1 MNTTS
6 NLCSHRV
13 AHKRDIITRVPNL
26 EFNHVGHTIQIDEA
40 PDVKP
45 RAFKWHAGLYA
56 MWGWSP
62 LLGRVTHHLT
72 AGYLKALHSHQ
83 HGGEN
88 CKGEKAWVSDYDP
101 E

>member
-6 NLCSHRV
+6 NLCIHRV

-62 LLGRVTHHLT
+62 LLGRVTHHLM
-72 AGYLKALHSHQ
+72 AGYLKALHSHK
-83 HGGEN
+83 HDGEN
-88 CKGEKAWVSDYDP
+88 CEGEKAWVSEYDT